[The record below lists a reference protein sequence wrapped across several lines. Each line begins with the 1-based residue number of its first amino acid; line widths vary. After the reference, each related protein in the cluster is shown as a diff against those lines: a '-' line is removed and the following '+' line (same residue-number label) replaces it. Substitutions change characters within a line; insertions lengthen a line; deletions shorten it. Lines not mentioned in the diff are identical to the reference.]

1 MKKSL
6 TKKIAVY
13 TLVMSL
19 AAFSM
24 AGCSGNSSSAS
35 DGSSVVKTSSG
46 GEVSYTNNTD
56 YTSLLDISDLF
67 SNRDL
72 KQEADTSEA
81 QNIALESGSDITIS
95 QEGVY
100 VLSGSVENCTI
111 IVNTDKE
118 SKVQLVLDGVSI
130 TNDNSPA
137 IVVVSA
143 DKCFVTTT
151 DSENTFKVTGS
162 FTETEGLD
170 TDAVIYSKDDLVLN
184 GKGTLNIESTD
195 NAVTAKDD
203 LKITGGVY
211 NFTCTG
217 KGFQANDSILIND
230 GTFNIKTNND
240 AFHSENNDDDKLGY
254 IYIAGGSFELNAED
268 DALQSHSAIQIDGGE
283 FSITAHEA
291 IEATTLQI
299 NGGKFTISASDDA
312 INATQTSTAY
322 STAVEINGGEITMT
336 IGQGDTDAIDS
347 NGDIVVNGGYIDI
360 TANSAFDYDGTAS
373 YNGGTIIINGEQV
386 NEIPQPQQMGG
397 KGRTDK

>member
-1 MKKSL
+1 MKKRL
-6 TKKIAVY
+6 TGKIAVY
-13 TLVMSL
+13 TLVASL

-100 VLSGSVENCTI
+100 VLSGNVENCTI

-254 IYIAGGSFELNAED
+254 IYIANGSFELNAED

-360 TANSAFDYDGTAS
+360 TANSAFDYDGTAA

-397 KGRTDK
+397 KGGTDK

>member
-6 TKKIAVY
+6 TGKIAVY
-13 TLVMSL
+13 TLVASL

-240 AFHSENNDDDKLGY
+240 AFHSENSDDDKLGY
-254 IYIAGGSFELNAED
+254 IYIANGSFELNAED

-360 TANSAFDYDGTAS
+360 TANSAFDYDGTAA
-373 YNGGTIIINGEQV
+373 YNGGTIVINGEQV

-397 KGRTDK
+397 KGGTDK

>member
-6 TKKIAVY
+6 TGKIAVY
-13 TLVMSL
+13 TLVASL

-217 KGFQANDSILIND
+217 KGFQANDFLVE
-230 GTFNIKTNND
+230 GH
-240 AFHSENNDDDKLGY
+240 AFHLDAYAQSRELVAGLG
-254 IYIAGGSFELNAED
+254 IRAVLGNPVTPVVQTHEVS
-268 DALQSHSAIQIDGGE
+268 QSLVRDGV
-283 FSITAHEA
+283 
-291 IEATTLQI
+291 Q
-299 NGGKFTISASDDA
+299 
-312 INATQTSTAY
+312 
-322 STAVEINGGEITMT
+322 
-336 IGQGDTDAIDS
+336 GQDLLLS
-347 NGDIVVNGGYIDI
+347 VH
-360 TANSAFDYDGTAS
+360 
-373 YNGGTIIINGEQV
+373 
-386 NEIPQPQQMGG
+386 
-397 KGRTDK
+397 

>member
-6 TKKIAVY
+6 TGKIAVY

-151 DSENTFKVTGS
+151 ESENTFKVTGS

-240 AFHSENNDDDKLGY
+240 AFHSENKDDDKLGY
-254 IYIAGGSFELNAED
+254 IYIANGSFELNAED

-360 TANSAFDYDGTAS
+360 TANSAFDYDGTAA

-386 NEIPQPQQMGG
+386 NEIPQSQQMGG
-397 KGRTDK
+397 KGGTDK

>member
-6 TKKIAVY
+6 TGKIAVY
-13 TLVMSL
+13 TLVASL

-151 DSENTFKVTGS
+151 ESENTFKVTGS

-240 AFHSENNDDDKLGY
+240 AFHSENSDDDKLGY

-360 TANSAFDYDGTAS
+360 TANSAFDYDGTAA
-373 YNGGTIIINGEQV
+373 YNGGTIVINGEQV

-397 KGRTDK
+397 KGGTDK

>member
-6 TKKIAVY
+6 TGKIAVY

-151 DSENTFKVTGS
+151 ESENTFKVTGS

-240 AFHSENNDDDKLGY
+240 AFHSENKDDDKLGY
-254 IYIAGGSFELNAED
+254 IYIANGSFELNAED

-291 IEATTLQI
+291 IEATTIQI

-360 TANSAFDYDGTAS
+360 TANSAFDYDGTAA

-397 KGRTDK
+397 KGGTDK

>member
-6 TKKIAVY
+6 TGKIAVY
-13 TLVMSL
+13 TLVASL

-240 AFHSENNDDDKLGY
+240 AFHSENSDDDKLGY

-360 TANSAFDYDGTAS
+360 TANSAFDYDGTAA
-373 YNGGTIIINGEQV
+373 YNGGTIVINGEQV

-397 KGRTDK
+397 KGGTDK

>member
-6 TKKIAVY
+6 TGKIAVY

-240 AFHSENNDDDKLGY
+240 AFHGENNDDDKLGY
-254 IYIAGGSFELNAED
+254 IYIANGSFELNAED

-360 TANSAFDYDGTAS
+360 TANSAFDYDGTAA

-397 KGRTDK
+397 KGGTDK

>member
-35 DGSSVVKTSSG
+35 DGSSVVKPSSG

-268 DALQSHSAIQIDGGE
+268 DALQSHSAIQIDGGD
-283 FSITAHEA
+283 
-291 IEATTLQI
+291 
-299 NGGKFTISASDDA
+299 G
-312 INATQTSTAY
+312 
-322 STAVEINGGEITMT
+322 
-336 IGQGDTDAIDS
+336 IGRR
-347 NGDIVVNGGYIDI
+347 YKC
-360 TANSAFDYDGTAS
+360 Y
-373 YNGGTIIINGEQV
+373 
-386 NEIPQPQQMGG
+386 
-397 KGRTDK
+397 TDKHSLQHSCRDQRR

>member
-6 TKKIAVY
+6 TGKIAVY
-13 TLVMSL
+13 TLVASL

-254 IYIAGGSFELNAED
+254 IYIANGSFELNAED

-360 TANSAFDYDGTAS
+360 TANSAFDYDGTAA

-397 KGRTDK
+397 KGGTDK

>member
-6 TKKIAVY
+6 TGKIAVY
-13 TLVMSL
+13 TLVASL

-240 AFHSENNDDDKLGY
+240 AFHSENKDDDKLGY
-254 IYIAGGSFELNAED
+254 IYIANGSFELNAED

-360 TANSAFDYDGTAS
+360 TANSAFDYDGTAA

-397 KGRTDK
+397 KGGTDK